1 MVDGSGFIAAW
12 VAGFSFGF
20 ALRRFRATG
29 AATAPEEGSDRIAD
43 FTEHL
48 GGLLASVS
56 LLVFGAVLLGPTLED
71 LSWRVVGYAVLSL
84 TVVRMLPV
92 AVALAGSGLRPPT
105 VAYIGWFG
113 PRGLASVVLG
123 LLVLEEHVRGVGLLG
138 RVVAVTVGLSVLLH
152 GVSAVALA
160 DRYGRWHEE
169 TTATG
174 RELRETAPVP
184 EAGQRRRITVR

>member
-1 MVDGSGFIAAW
+1 M
-12 VAGFSFGF
+12 
-20 ALRRFRATG
+20 
-29 AATAPEEGSDRIAD
+29 
-43 FTEHL
+43 
-48 GGLLASVS
+48 
-56 LLVFGAVLLGPTLED
+56 
-71 LSWRVVGYAVLSL
+71 LSL

-92 AVALAGSGLRPPT
+92 AVALVGSGLRLPT

-160 DRYGRWHEE
+160 ARYGRWIER

-174 RELRETAPVP
+174 RALREGTPVP
-184 EAGQRRRITVR
+184 EAAQRRITAR